1 MKGFSMPLPLAA
13 AAASAFPWE
22 ALGLMG
28 GGALAGGLSSL
39 LSKKPRAQNISRLTP
54 EQLGWQQQAGQTA
67 IQGLQNPYEGF
78 APIANQAREQFQSS
92 TVPSLAERFSS
103 MGSGGQRS
111 SAFQSA
117 LGQAGAGLES
127 NLAALQSQYGQRQ
140 QGLLQNL
147 LGLALQPNFDTIY
160 QQQQPG
166 FLQSALGGLSGGLGQ
181 YGAMQGLGMLG
192 GGGMGNLGGQANN
205 AILMQ
210 ILNLLQRQGVQ

>member
-1 MKGFSMPLPLAA
+1 MKGFIMPIPLLPLGLLAGSAA
-13 AAASAFPWE
+13 A
-22 ALGLMG
+22 G
-28 GGALAGGLSSL
+28 GISSL
-39 LSKKPRAQNISRLTP
+39 LSRKPRAQNISRLTP

-67 IQGLQNPYEGF
+67 LQGLQNPYEGF

-92 TVPSLAERFSS
+92 TVPSLAERFTALGNS
-103 MGSGGQRS
+103 QRS
-111 SAFQSA
+111 SSFQRA

>member
-1 MKGFSMPLPLAA
+1 MPIPLLPLGLLAGSAA
-13 AAASAFPWE
+13 A
-22 ALGLMG
+22 G
-28 GGALAGGLSSL
+28 GISSL
-39 LSKKPRAQNISRLTP
+39 LSRKPRAQNISRLTP

-67 IQGLQNPYEGF
+67 LQGLQNPYEGF

-92 TVPSLAERFSS
+92 TVPSLAERFTALGNS
-103 MGSGGQRS
+103 QRS
-111 SAFQSA
+111 SSFQRA

>member
-1 MKGFSMPLPLAA
+1 MPLPLA
-13 AAASAFPWE
+13 

-28 GGALAGGLSSL
+28 GGALAGGISSL
-39 LSKKPRAQNISRLTP
+39 LSRKPRAQNISRLTP
-54 EQLGWQQQAGQTA
+54 EQLGWQQQAGQA
-67 IQGLQNPYEGF
+67 ALQGLQNPYEGF

-92 TVPSLAERFSS
+92 TVPSLAERFTALGNS
-103 MGSGGQRS
+103 QRS
-111 SAFQSA
+111 SSFQRA

-127 NLAALQSQYGQRQ
+127 NLAALQSNYGLRQ

-166 FLQSALGGLSGGLGQ
+166 FLQSALGSLSGGLGQ

>member
-1 MKGFSMPLPLAA
+1 MKGFIMPLPLA
-13 AAASAFPWE
+13 

-28 GGALAGGLSSL
+28 GGALAGGISSL

-54 EQLGWQQQAGQTA
+54 EQLGWQQQAGQQA

-92 TVPSLAERFSS
+92 TVPSLAERFSA
-103 MGSGGQRS
+103 MGTGGQRS

-117 LGQAGAGLES
+117 LGQAGSGLES
-127 NLAALQSQYGQRQ
+127 NLAALQSQYGLQNRS
-140 QGLLQNL
+140 LLQNL
-147 LGLALQPNFDTIY
+147 LAQALTPSFDTIF

-166 FLQSALGGLSGGLGQ
+166 FLQSALGGLSGSLGQ
-181 YGAMQGLGMLG
+181 YGAMQGLGLL

>member
-1 MKGFSMPLPLAA
+1 MKGFIMPLPLA
-13 AAASAFPWE
+13 

-28 GGALAGGLSSL
+28 GGALAGGISSL
-39 LSKKPRAQNISRLTP
+39 LSRKPRAQNISRLTP
-54 EQLGWQQQAGQTA
+54 EQLGWQQQAGQQA

-92 TVPSLAERFSS
+92 TVPSLAERFTSLGNS
-103 MGSGGQRS
+103 QRS
-111 SAFQSA
+111 SAFQGA
-117 LGQAGAGLES
+117 LGQAGSGLES
-127 NLAALQSQYGQRQ
+127 NLAALQSQYGLQNR
-140 QGLLQNL
+140 GLLQQL
-147 LGLALQPNFDTIY
+147 LSQALTPSFDTIF
-160 QQQQPG
+160 QQHRPG
-166 FLQSALGGLSGGLGQ
+166 FLESAFGGLSGGLGQ

>member
-1 MKGFSMPLPLAA
+1 MKGFIMPIPLLPLGLLAGSAA
-13 AAASAFPWE
+13 A
-22 ALGLMG
+22 G
-28 GGALAGGLSSL
+28 GISSL
-39 LSKKPRAQNISRLTP
+39 LSRKPRAQNISRLTP

-67 IQGLQNPYEGF
+67 LQGLQNPYEGF
-78 APIANQAREQFQSS
+78 APIANQAREKFQSS
-92 TVPSLAERFSS
+92 TVPSLAERFTALGNS
-103 MGSGGQRS
+103 QRS
-111 SAFQSA
+111 SSFQRA